1 MVTDTMK
8 NEIPSVVL
16 RSGFEMPLLGLGLF
30 KITDPQTM
38 NRAVASAIDSGYR
51 LFDTAS
57 AYGNEELVGNALA
70 ASGIRREH
78 LFITTKVWNNAQ
90 RLGDTEGAFRR
101 SLKRLRLDYLDL
113 YLIHWPVPGCYL
125 RTWEELIRLRESG
138 LVRSIGVSNFEIAHL
153 ELLQKETGVL
163 PDVNQIE
170 YHPLWNRKPLADYC
184 RNHGIAVQAY
194 APLARGAYLDRL
206 PIAALAEKYKK
217 TPAQIGLRYLVQMNV
232 SVIPRSTHADRI
244 AENADLFDFELTDG
258 EMQLLEGLDEQL
270 RAASIP
276 EDLIGLD
283 LSH

>member
-1 MVTDTMK
+1 
-8 NEIPSVVL
+8 
-16 RSGFEMPLLGLGLF
+16 MPLIGLGLY
-30 KITDPQTM
+30 KITDPAALGS
-38 NRAVASAIDSGYR
+38 AVTTALDAGYR

-57 AYGNEELVGNALA
+57 AYGNEALVGNTLA
-70 ASGIRREH
+70 DSGIRRDS

-125 RTWEELIRLRESG
+125 RTWEELIHLKESG

-170 YHPLWNRKPLADYC
+170 YHPLWDRKPLADYC
-184 RNHGIAVQAY
+184 RDRGIAVQAY
-194 APLARGAYLDRL
+194 APLARGAYLNRR
-206 PIAALAEKYKK
+206 PITALAEKYGK
-217 TPAQIGLRYLVQMNV
+217 TPAQIGLRYLVQMNI
-232 SVIPRSTHADRI
+232 SAIPRSIHADRI
-244 AENADLFDFELTDG
+244 RSNADIFDFELSEA
-258 EMQLLEGLDEQL
+258 EMQMIEGLDEHL
-270 RAASIP
+270 RVANIP